1 MSLTHFAPVG
11 VSCCLGTSSAMR
23 ACIVHTETQGALPVA
38 VGTGHARAAWVQR
51 VAGHRDRHVAAA
63 VHLGQG
69 EILPGREHR
78 VIMGLFAQS
87 PKKVYFTVHISFN
100 RLIHILL

>member
-1 MSLTHFAPVG
+1 MMAG
-11 VSCCLGTSSAMR
+11 
-23 ACIVHTETQGALPVA
+23 IVHAETQGALPVA
-38 VGTGHARAAWVQR
+38 VGACHAGAAGVQR

-69 EILPGREHR
+69 EILPGRQHG

-87 PKKVYFTVHISFN
+87 PKKAYFTVHISFN
-100 RLIHILL
+100 RLIHMLL